1 MAPIKSSGFVV
12 VGSYVTLAFS
22 AAKLTLA
29 WATPSFSERVRSTRR
44 TQEAQVIP
52 VTGMVIRASRSFSL
66 VVCMLGFP
74 PSCSSES
81 TLCYTPL
88 PHVSRWY
95 YLERLVAVVGTRE
108 PAIVGV

>member
-29 WATPSFSERVRSTRR
+29 SATPSILERVCSTRR

-66 VVCMLGFP
+66 VVCMLEFP
-74 PSCSSES
+74 PSRSFGS

-88 PHVSRWY
+88 PHMSRWHC
-95 YLERLVAVVGTRE
+95 LERLGSVVDSRE
-108 PAIVGV
+108 LAIVGV